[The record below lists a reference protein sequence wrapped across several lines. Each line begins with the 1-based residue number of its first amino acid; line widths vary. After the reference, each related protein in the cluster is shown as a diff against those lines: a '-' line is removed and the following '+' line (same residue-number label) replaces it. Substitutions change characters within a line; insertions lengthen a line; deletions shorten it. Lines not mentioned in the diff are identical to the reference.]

1 MKISVL
7 LCILS
12 YFLAIVGA
20 QQQLTKLTAD
30 CGLDLKA
37 FPYSPVGEC
46 VHPESWQVRVWNN
59 VNTTRCCRHGLNF
72 LSRAVANSSS
82 PDQPILLDSQRWAEC
97 TALLSLRVDS
107 SLTSCGFDQLH
118 QPNSACAAL
127 TPSSLT
133 DIVAPA
139 FDVIATCS
147 EINPVNFLTACSNCT
162 DSISDAIQAVV
173 KHFKVDDNDSE
184 KAVCSVATVTAV
196 ASSRIANDTWT
207 DDYYRCLAAMD
218 SQGRFLFRTCG
229 QFLSFRLLLSNS
241 TSFSSCFLLDDTS
254 ASRKRD
260 LVIYILAILI
270 AVMAFSLLIALYRI
284 IKTRKRREHKKGS
297 DAAEKETSAW
307 SGLYRFS
314 KAEIEKAINYS
325 SDGFLGAGSAGRV
338 HQGVLPSGQL
348 VAIKHI
354 YTAATNLLFTRE
366 VEGLSKVRHHNLV
379 SLLGY
384 CDENGDRF
392 LVYEFCS
399 NGNLAQKLRGKS
411 CLPWEKRVEI
421 LRDCSVALRF
431 LHTHPDGCIVHRDI
445 KLTNILLTEKME
457 PKLSDFGLAKMVGM
471 KETQC
476 FTDIKGTIGYMDPE
490 YMSNGNLTCASDI
503 YSFGIV
509 ILQVLSG
516 RKVIELNT
524 QARDSLT
531 RAARD
536 ASSGKRPL
544 TDFVDPCLQG
554 QVNLDDFKSILRVA
568 VLCASGSSK
577 GRPRIKDL
585 VEELE
590 KTCSNTQN
598 KMLEVSRQYQ
608 SPEVIEV

>member
-218 SQGRFLFRTCG
+218 SQ
-229 QFLSFRLLLSNS
+229 
-241 TSFSSCFLLDDTS
+241 DDTS

-284 IKTRKRREHKKGS
+284 IKTRKRREHKKGAGS